1 MDLSPE
7 CYTARALGTL
17 GGISLS
23 TFLSAYLNLWKGTV
37 VVKHKEAHVLQLDL
51 GAILGTRNSGVFW
64 TLALMSVIS

>member
-23 TFLSAYLNLWKGTV
+23 TFWSAYLDLWKGTV
-37 VVKHKEAHVLQLDL
+37 VVKHKEARVLQLNL
-51 GAILGTRNSGVFW
+51 GATLWTRNGGVFW